1 MVRNELYTCLYR
13 ISLDL
18 FTLLVLLIMSCHFL
32 RWLFSNLYSLHLI
45 SLGKD
50 VIRKG
55 VQRNGSRLIGICQC
69 RRHSDYTG
77 NVVYIDNEHIALD
90 MRIANSWI
98 QFLIWILLIPQWLSE
113 SFFLP
118 VFGQRL
124 LTDLINEVGNPP
136 AYPADWQG

>member
-69 RRHSDYTG
+69 RGHGDNTRDMIDIDYQ
-77 NVVYIDNEHIALD
+77 HITLH
-90 MRIANSWI
+90 MRIADSRI
-98 QFLIWILLIPQWLSE
+98 QLFVGILSVTNVL
-113 SFFLP
+113 
-118 VFGQRL
+118 RL
-124 LTDLINEVGNPP
+124 
-136 AYPADWQG
+136 